1 MPISTGI
8 IDELNVKRE
17 RSVEAIDFLQKNIVV
32 KDGEIDKYDAAIVSI
47 DSNLYDQVV
56 NVNQK
61 LEAVQDAYDDRV
73 TAGCRTD
80 VFWRVAG
87 ISTKGVGVGVQ
98 TFYNL
103 IATKLSLSGYQSVGI
118 GSTNGIALGN
128 SGQVA
133 FLNTDGSYTQYPA
146 NSIFGFQDK
155 NLYGLKYYDEP
166 YTKGIGDTFVTS
178 FIGTISIGSSILTV
192 MSPVGSGVT
201 DGVNLNQLITSN
213 KSGIFPSGFGEI
225 VGIGTTTADLSV
237 IAGAGTTVGIGSTIS
252 IVPKLTLGTVV
263 SLGASAPE
271 SDGSF
276 VTFTI
281 RESPAGV
288 GTTALSAYRLEFG
301 KNPFAPQTIGILTTG
316 TSGLGKSVFYDNSG
330 ANPSTKSWNPALA
343 GIEPYST
350 GEREP
355 SVGAGKIYYKVGFSS
370 HPDTGGGRVVEG
382 ETAFIEDIN
391 LTSGLYTAS
400 PSCSTEETA
409 LTNAI
414 STADSAE
421 SDIQSDL
428 GDFNYKVTAVNA
440 LRDLR
445 SDIQKEIWGNR
456 QAIGGQAD
464 EIEKYDAA
472 IAYLGISTITSLIP

>member
-1 MPISTGI
+1 M
-8 IDELNVKRE
+8 
-17 RSVEAIDFLQKNIVV
+17 
-32 KDGEIDKYDAAIVSI
+32 
-47 DSNLYDQVV
+47 
-56 NVNQK
+56 
-61 LEAVQDAYDDRV
+61 
-73 TAGCRTD
+73 
-80 VFWRVAG
+80 
-87 ISTKGVGVGVQ
+87 
-98 TFYNL
+98 
-103 IATKLSLSGYQSVGI
+103 
-118 GSTNGIALGN
+118 
-128 SGQVA
+128 
-133 FLNTDGSYTQYPA
+133 
-146 NSIFGFQDK
+146 
-155 NLYGLKYYDEP
+155 
-166 YTKGIGDTFVTS
+166 
-178 FIGTISIGSSILTV
+178 
-192 MSPVGSGVT
+192 
-201 DGVNLNQLITSN
+201 
-213 KSGIFPSGFGEI
+213 
-225 VGIGTTTADLSV
+225 
-237 IAGAGTTVGIGSTIS
+237 
-252 IVPKLTLGTVV
+252 
-263 SLGASAPE
+263 
-271 SDGSF
+271 
-276 VTFTI
+276 
-281 RESPAGV
+281 
-288 GTTALSAYRLEFG
+288 
-301 KNPFAPQTIGILTTG
+301 TTG